1 MERKRL
7 TKRTVDAVTAPA
19 TGEARVWD
27 DALTGFC
34 LRVYASG
41 RKVYALKYR
50 LGAAQRWAT
59 IGEHGDPWTPDTARD
74 EATDILRAASRGVDL
89 LAERKAAPS
98 MAVGDLIDR
107 YLADGPGDKPG
118 KRAASWAQDRS
129 NLQRHTRPLIG
140 TKRAGEVS
148 RADITAMVA
157 AITRGDTATDEKTKA
172 RGRAIVRGGAGIA
185 ARTFS
190 TTRAMFAWA
199 IEKGLLTGAN
209 PCGGVKLAARPDA
222 ERFLTEGQ
230 AGAIF
235 DALADLEAEGAI
247 QPRQAAI
254 FRLLMLTGARRRE
267 IAGLMWS
274 EVDLEGQRLILPP
287 ERTKAGGA
295 SGSRRIALNA
305 PAVTILS
312 DLARERRAR
321 EPYVFPASKGKSGAT
336 TAEAKVWR
344 EKVLPRA
351 GLTGVRIHDLRHS
364 FASFAL
370 ADGASL
376 AMIGKALGHATA
388 RATERYAKLSD
399 DPVRAMAE
407 RIGKR
412 FGGGVE

>member
-7 TKRTVDAVTAPA
+7 TKRTVDAVSRPKA
-19 TGEARVWD
+19 GEVRLWD

-41 RKVYALKYR
+41 RKVYAVKYR
-50 LGAAQRWAT
+50 LNGAQRWAT

-74 EATDILRAASRGVDL
+74 EATDILRAAARGVDL
-89 LAERKAAPS
+89 LAERKVAPS
-98 MAVGDLIDR
+98 MTVSDLIDR
-107 YLADGPGDKPG
+107 YLEDGPGDKPG
-118 KRAASWAQDRS
+118 KRAASWMQDRS
-129 NLQRHTRPLIG
+129 NLTRHTRPLIG
-140 TKRAGEVS
+140 KKAAGQVERS
-148 RADITAMVA
+148 DITAMVA
-157 AITRGDTATDEKTKA
+157 AITRGDTATDVKTKA
-172 RGRAIVRGGAGIA
+172 RGRAIVTGGAGIA

-199 IEKGLLTGAN
+199 IDKGFLTGPN

-222 ERFLTEGQ
+222 ERFLTEAQ

-235 DALADLEAEGAI
+235 DALADLEGEGVI
-247 QPRQAAI
+247 HPRQAAI

-274 EVDLEGQRLILPP
+274 EVDLEGERLILPP

-295 SGSRRIALNA
+295 SGTRRIALNA
-305 PAVTILS
+305 PAVAILS
-312 DLARERRAR
+312 NLAKDRRAR
-321 EPYVFPASKGKSGAT
+321 EPYVFPATKGKSGAT

-376 AMIGKALGHATA
+376 ALIGKALGHATS

-399 DPVRAMAE
+399 DPLRAMAA
-407 RIGKR
+407 RIGER
-412 FGGGVE
+412 LGGKG